1 MPTHDRILI
10 VDDQENNRLVLED
23 YLRKLRCEF
32 HGVCSGEEA
41 LKLLRVWKPDCI
53 LMDIM
58 MPGMDGVE
66 TTVRIKEMKEYEDV
80 PVLMVTARDEAS
92 SLQNAFDAGAVDYLV
107 KPVDPVAVEVR
118 VRSALRTRHAFEQI
132 RELNRDLL
140 AQKQE
145 LSNFTHMVSHDLK
158 SPVVGAASLFNF
170 FIYRLKDE
178 YPGVWEDEGMREMLD
193 RIPNTFTKML
203 SFVNTMLDYAEAG
216 RVIGELEWVSMAK
229 VVSAVIQ
236 NFEYA
241 EQEDMVC
248 FAKKGEMP
256 EIWCD
261 PLRIVQVWQNLIANA
276 IKYRGDRNP
285 VYIELGGRVED
296 NAWRFWVRDNGP
308 GIDPKDHQHI
318 FQPFVRVDEDTEGSG
333 IGLATV
339 ERIIHAHGGRV
350 MVDPNISDGACLVF
364 ELPKSAAPQAA

>member
-1 MPTHDRILI
+1 MPTHEHILI

-32 HGVCSGEEA
+32 HGASSGEEA
-41 LKLLRVWKPDCI
+41 LKLLRSWKPDCI

-66 TTVRIKEMKEYEDV
+66 TTARIKEMKEYEDV

-107 KPVDPVAVEVR
+107 KPVDPVAVEAR

-140 AQKQE
+140 SQKQE

-170 FIYRLKDE
+170 FIYRLKDD
-178 YPGVWEDEGMREMLD
+178 YPEVWEDEGMHEMLD

-203 SFVNTMLDYAEAG
+203 SFVNTMLDYAIAG
-216 RVIGELEWVSMAK
+216 RVIGELEWVSMEK

-241 EQEDMVC
+241 EQEGMVQ
-248 FAKKGEMP
+248 FAIKGEMP

-276 IKYRGDRNP
+276 IKYRGERNP
-285 VYIELGGRVED
+285 VFIELGGRVEEK
-296 NAWRFWVRDNGP
+296 AWRFWVRDKGP
-308 GIDPKDHQHI
+308 GIDRADHEKI
-318 FQPFVRVDEDTEGSG
+318 FQPFVRVDENTEGSG

-339 ERIIHAHGGRV
+339 ERIMHAHGGRIR
-350 MVDPNISDGACLVF
+350 VDPNITDGACFFF
-364 ELPKSAAPQAA
+364 ELPRPA